1 MKNSN
6 RNQVFEEIYKDL
18 DDNQKLI
25 VEALP
30 DSFNLLYQEL
40 KTLNREFRVIMSK
53 KQLNSY
59 ASFLDASYEYRT
71 IQFLKMLTSPP
82 VEQEQTEM
90 DLQVVDDD

>member
-6 RNQVFEEIYKDL
+6 RNQVFEEIFKDL

-30 DSFNLLYQEL
+30 NSHDLLYQEL
-40 KTLNREFRVIMSK
+40 RSLNRQFKVIMSER
-53 KQLNSY
+53 QLEAYS
-59 ASFLDASYEYRT
+59 SFLDTSFEYRT

-82 VEQEQTEM
+82 VEQPEM
-90 DLQVVDDD
+90 DLQVVDDIS